1 MDLEVPR
8 NNSSELIFFL
18 WKIID
23 LPDISRN
30 NLLYKISFELF
41 LFPPEGANKFIDAC
55 IENKIIIV
63 NEKGDLTLSNSLN
76 NKLKIWQKRRRN
88 EIKQKINST
97 RKITQLQNDIENGK
111 STNFNVLIKSFVDKS
126 TLNRAARV
134 TTKAFDMKQLEF
146 VNGVIIATVLG
157 SKEDPYIIEID
168 LNRKILKHNCHDF
181 EARKSQNKQFCKHL
195 TKFILLLRD
204 NNEDSAELFLKT
216 LSKNIEVWE
225 FIS

>member
-1 MDLEVPR
+1 MNLEIPR
-8 NNSSELIFFL
+8 NNRSELIFFL

-23 LPDISRN
+23 LPQISLN

-41 LFPPEGANKFIDAC
+41 LFPPEEATKFVDTC
-55 IENKIIIV
+55 IENELIIV
-63 NEKGDLTLSNSLN
+63 NKKGDLSLSNSLKT
-76 NKLKIWQKRRRN
+76 KLKVWQKSRRD

-111 STNFNVLIKSFVDKS
+111 STNFNVHFKSFVDKG

-134 TTKAFDMKQLEF
+134 TNKAFDIKQLDF
-146 VNGVIIATVLG
+146 VKGVIKATVLG
-157 SKEDPYIIEID
+157 SKGDPYIIEID
-168 LNRKILKHNCHDF
+168 FNEEFLKHNCHDF

-195 TKFILLLRD
+195 TKFILLLRE
-204 NNEDSAELFLKT
+204 NYQDSVELFLKT
-216 LSKNIEVWE
+216 LYENIENWE